1 MKAEKKINKLTRIF
15 INQKNLLPKETDFE
29 VCVKE
34 MNLVIGN

>member
-1 MKAEKKINKLTRIF
+1 MKAERKIKKLIRMCSK
-15 INQKNLLPKETDFE
+15 QKNLLPKETDFK

>member
-1 MKAEKKINKLTRIF
+1 MKAEKKKKKLIRMCSK
-15 INQKNLLPKETDFE
+15 QKNLFPLEADFE